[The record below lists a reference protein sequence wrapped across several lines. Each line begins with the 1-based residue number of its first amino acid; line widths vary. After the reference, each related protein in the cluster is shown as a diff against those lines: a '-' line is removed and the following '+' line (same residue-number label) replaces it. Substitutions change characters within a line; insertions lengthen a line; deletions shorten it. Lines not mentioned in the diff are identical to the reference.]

1 MTNAEINSAIDGFY
15 ETGKIIAVGARY
27 GKAPEG
33 ERSYNT
39 ATKSYEAGVSMMQV
53 NDLPGVNSFAVA
65 SARDDRDL
73 YYYIGSVVKTTG
85 GDNEFLMADI
95 KPITKQQYIDFVNSR
110 QGQLSSLVLAFWRSD
125 VLGRIGVSQ
134 TYPELWQR
142 WEDAYNAKL
151 QALAQ
156 D

>member
-1 MTNAEINSAIDGFY
+1 MTKTEIDAAIDSFY
-15 ETGKIIAVGARY
+15 ETGKITAVGARY
-27 GKAPEG
+27 GKAPHG
-33 ERSYNT
+33 ERSYN
-39 ATKSYEAGVSMMQV
+39 AAANSYEAGVSMMQV

-65 SARDDRDL
+65 DAKDNRGV
-73 YYYIGSVVKTTG
+73 YYYIGQIIKTTG

-95 KPITKQQYIDFVNSR
+95 KPIGKQEYVEFVASQ

-125 VLGRIGVSQ
+125 VLGRIGVSH